1 MIPISIEA
9 IDKRNWEEALSI
21 SLHESQVTLDNERHK
36 HDKLVIYDI
45 ANTYRIEVE
54 VLYGGAMENCN
65 I

>member
-1 MIPISIEA
+1 MIPILIEA

-45 ANTYRIEVE
+45 ANTY
-54 VLYGGAMENCN
+54 
-65 I
+65 